1 MQEKHRALDIF
12 GQIEVDMGGSQRA
25 TVIGSGQHVVLAFV
39 SWSDIRALLAPFSR
53 EGRQRWLRRLAG
65 PLQFS
70 DARLNVELAGRCV
83 AVLRDP
89 EGGGTVARLCSVQP
103 LEIKPWQL
111 LRAWWTL
118 LRNRGA
124 A

>member
-1 MQEKHRALDIF
+1 MRQKHRALDIL
-12 GQIEVDMGGSQRA
+12 GQVELDLGGSQRV

-39 SWSDIRALLAPFSR
+39 SWSDIRTLLAPFSV
-53 EGRQRWLRRLAG
+53 EGRQRWLRHLAG

-70 DARLNVELAGRCV
+70 DVRLDIELAGRRV

-89 EGGGTVARLCSVQP
+89 EGGGAISRLCRMKPV
-103 LEIKPWQL
+103 EIRPWSL
-111 LRAWWTL
+111 LSAWWTL
-118 LRNRGA
+118 VRNRSA